1 MKKVLFFAVSAMF
14 CLAACNKSEVVYD
27 TQPQEISLLAVNKVA
42 TKAAV
47 ETAEF
52 PTGWTMKVAAYLAAG
67 DGVDAGRDYFTGT
80 NFAKNGTYWTG
91 GKYWPISAAT
101 LNFLAVAPEVT
112 GKVVT
117 NATSAASSSTTTVT
131 GNEVY
136 ATQYDVMYAVG
147 RGSKDAGTAPSAGVD
162 MVFKHAYCLLDFW
175 FKTTL
180 TPAPTII
187 INSITVND
195 VACNGTLTVTPANAN
210 SPSETLSANH
220 TWSGYTPDTDIVV
233 PTDGNTFTLNTTLTR
248 YNKGLML
255 IPNDPMASFT
265 INYTIDGQEFD
276 YVYTPTPAVTWDAG
290 TKYTYNITMTPAL
303 IQVNPSVTTWSPAS
317 LPGVD
322 LN

>member
-47 ETAEF
+47 GDATF
-52 PTGWTMKVAAYLAAG
+52 PTDWTMKVAAYLAAG
-67 DGVDAGRDYFTGT
+67 DGVTTGRDYFSGT
-80 NFAKNGTYWTG
+80 DFAKNGSYWTG

-147 RGSKDAGTAPSAGVD
+147 RGSKDAGIAPSDVD
-162 MVFKHAYCLLDFW
+162 MVFKHAYCLLDFE
-175 FKTTL
+175 FKMAAGL
-180 TPAPTII
+180 NPEPTIT

-195 VACNGTLTVTPANAN
+195 VACNGTLTVTPTNAN
-210 SPSETLSANH
+210 SPSAVLSADH
-220 TWSGYTPDTDIVV
+220 EWDGYTATNIVV
-233 PTDGNTFTLNTTLTR
+233 PTDGSTFTLSTTQTR
-248 YNKGLML
+248 YNEGLML
-255 IPNDPMASFT
+255 IPDDPMASFT
-265 INYTIDGQEFD
+265 INYTIDGQTFD
-276 YVYTPTPAVTWDAG
+276 YVYTPNPAVTWIAG

-303 IQVNPSVTTWSPAS
+303 IQVEPSVTPWAPSGT
-317 LPGVD
+317 GVG
-322 LN
+322 LY